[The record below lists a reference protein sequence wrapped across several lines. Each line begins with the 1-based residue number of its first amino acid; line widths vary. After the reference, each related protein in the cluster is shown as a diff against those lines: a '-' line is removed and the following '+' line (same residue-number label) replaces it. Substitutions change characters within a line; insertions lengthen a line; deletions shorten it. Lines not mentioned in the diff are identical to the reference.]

1 MAPNTGI
8 VNLPRLTSLRFFA
21 ASGVFMYHL
30 CRIYPGMPLKATS
43 TVGYVGVAFFFVL
56 SGFVLTWST
65 PIYNGVEAKQFWI
78 KRVARVYPSHL
89 AMMVIALLLPA
100 RPLPLTWV
108 AVPPNALLVQ
118 SWFSPNDIAFGVNA
132 VSWSLSCE
140 AFFYLCAPLLISVL
154 NALKPLQRYLAAAA
168 GAGVAWSIGLVLA
181 ANGANVYAYHLPIV
195 RIGEFIIGIALALA
209 LRDGVRLPFRSL
221 CLAGVT
227 TAVMVMVCLRTGQ
240 LTTVS
245 GILMVPAFAWLIYAC
260 AQADLDGVRGVLR
273 LKLLE
278 HLGITSFAFYLVHE
292 LVLLN
297 LKPLPWPHGSKLV
310 NLATVIVLWVI
321 CQAAAELLYRG
332 VERPAQRRI
341 RAWAA
346 AHKGKNETKAGHY
359 SLQPGRA
366 SGQAGTPGTGVDDA
380 GNGTSVTG
388 GHRLDSAGSAAGA
401 GNDGAVAQR
410 SRRDRR

>member
-1 MAPNTGI
+1 
-8 VNLPRLTSLRFFA
+8 
-21 ASGVFMYHL
+21 MYHL

-89 AMMVIALLLPA
+89 VMMVIALLLPA

-108 AVPPNALLVQ
+108 AVPPNALLLQ
-118 SWFSPNDIAFGVNA
+118 SWFPSNDIAFGVNA

-168 GAGVAWSIGLVLA
+168 GAGVAWSIGLVMA

-209 LRDGVRLPFRSL
+209 LRDGVRLPFRSV

>member
-1 MAPNTGI
+1 
-8 VNLPRLTSLRFFA
+8 
-21 ASGVFMYHL
+21 MYHL

-108 AVPPNALLVQ
+108 AVPPNALLLQ

-181 ANGANVYAYHLPIV
+181 ANGSNVYAYHLPIV

-209 LRDGVRLPFRSL
+209 LRDGVRLPFRSV

-240 LTTVS
+240 VTTVS

>member
-1 MAPNTGI
+1 M
-8 VNLPRLTSLRFFA
+8 
-21 ASGVFMYHL
+21 
-30 CRIYPGMPLKATS
+30 
-43 TVGYVGVAFFFVL
+43 
-56 SGFVLTWST
+56 
-65 PIYNGVEAKQFWI
+65 
-78 KRVARVYPSHL
+78 
-89 AMMVIALLLPA
+89 
-100 RPLPLTWV
+100 
-108 AVPPNALLVQ
+108 
-118 SWFSPNDIAFGVNA
+118 
-132 VSWSLSCE
+132 
-140 AFFYLCAPLLISVL
+140 
-154 NALKPLQRYLAAAA
+154 
-168 GAGVAWSIGLVLA
+168 LA

-209 LRDGVRLPFRSL
+209 LRDGVRLPFRSV

-388 GHRLDSAGSAAGA
+388 GHRLDSAGSAAGT

>member
-168 GAGVAWSIGLVLA
+168 GAGVAWSIGLVMA

-209 LRDGVRLPFRSL
+209 LRDGVRLPFRSV

-240 LTTVS
+240 VTTVS

-321 CQAAAELLYRG
+321 CQTAAELLYRG

>member
-65 PIYNGVEAKQFWI
+65 PIYNGVEAK
-78 KRVARVYPSHL
+78 
-89 AMMVIALLLPA
+89 
-100 RPLPLTWV
+100 
-108 AVPPNALLVQ
+108 
-118 SWFSPNDIAFGVNA
+118 
-132 VSWSLSCE
+132 SCE

-168 GAGVAWSIGLVLA
+168 GAGVAWSIGLA
-181 ANGANVYAYHLPIV
+181 
-195 RIGEFIIGIALALA
+195 
-209 LRDGVRLPFRSL
+209 
-221 CLAGVT
+221 
-227 TAVMVMVCLRTGQ
+227 MVCLRTGQ
-240 LTTVS
+240 VTTVS

-401 GNDGAVAQR
+401 GHDGAVAQR
-410 SRRDRR
+410 SRRVRR

>member
-1 MAPNTGI
+1 M
-8 VNLPRLTSLRFFA
+8 
-21 ASGVFMYHL
+21 
-30 CRIYPGMPLKATS
+30 
-43 TVGYVGVAFFFVL
+43 
-56 SGFVLTWST
+56 
-65 PIYNGVEAKQFWI
+65 
-78 KRVARVYPSHL
+78 
-89 AMMVIALLLPA
+89 
-100 RPLPLTWV
+100 
-108 AVPPNALLVQ
+108 
-118 SWFSPNDIAFGVNA
+118 
-132 VSWSLSCE
+132 
-140 AFFYLCAPLLISVL
+140 
-154 NALKPLQRYLAAAA
+154 
-168 GAGVAWSIGLVLA
+168 LA
-181 ANGANVYAYHLPIV
+181 ANGFNVYAYHLPIV

-209 LRDGVRLPFRSL
+209 LRDGVRLPFRSV

-278 HLGITSFAFYLVHE
+278 HMGITSFAFYLVHE

-310 NLATVIVLWVI
+310 NLATVIVLWII

-388 GHRLDSAGSAAGA
+388 GHRLDSAGSATGA
-401 GNDGAVAQR
+401 GHDGTVA
-410 SRRDRR
+410 

>member
-1 MAPNTGI
+1 
-8 VNLPRLTSLRFFA
+8 
-21 ASGVFMYHL
+21 MYHL
-30 CRIYPGMPLKATS
+30 CRIYPDMPLKATS

-65 PIYNGVEAKQFWI
+65 PIYNGVEAK
-78 KRVARVYPSHL
+78 
-89 AMMVIALLLPA
+89 
-100 RPLPLTWV
+100 
-108 AVPPNALLVQ
+108 
-118 SWFSPNDIAFGVNA
+118 
-132 VSWSLSCE
+132 SCE

-168 GAGVAWSIGLVLA
+168 GAGVAWSIGLA
-181 ANGANVYAYHLPIV
+181 
-195 RIGEFIIGIALALA
+195 
-209 LRDGVRLPFRSL
+209 
-221 CLAGVT
+221 
-227 TAVMVMVCLRTGQ
+227 MVCLRTGQ
-240 LTTVS
+240 VTTVS

-401 GNDGAVAQR
+401 GHDGAVAQR

>member
-108 AVPPNALLVQ
+108 AVPPNALLLQ

-227 TAVMVMVCLRTGQ
+227 TAVMAMVCLRIGQ
-240 LTTVS
+240 VTTVS

>member
-89 AMMVIALLLPA
+89 VMMVIALLLPA

-108 AVPPNALLVQ
+108 AVPPNALLLQ
-118 SWFSPNDIAFGVNA
+118 SWFPSNDIAFGVNA

-181 ANGANVYAYHLPIV
+181 ANGFNVYAYHLPIV

-209 LRDGVRLPFRSL
+209 LRDGVRLPFRSV

-310 NLATVIVLWVI
+310 NLATVIVLWII
-321 CQAAAELLYRG
+321 CQTAAELLYRG

-388 GHRLDSAGSAAGA
+388 GHRLDSASSAAGA
-401 GNDGAVAQR
+401 GHDGAVA
-410 SRRDRR
+410 

>member
-100 RPLPLTWV
+100 RPLPLTWA
-108 AVPPNALLVQ
+108 AVPPNALLLQ

-209 LRDGVRLPFRSL
+209 LRDGVRLPFRSV

-310 NLATVIVLWVI
+310 NLATVIVLWII
-321 CQAAAELLYRG
+321 CQTAAELLYRG

>member
-168 GAGVAWSIGLVLA
+168 GAGVAWSIGLVMA

-209 LRDGVRLPFRSL
+209 LRDGVRLPFRSV

-410 SRRDRR
+410 SRRVRR

>member
-108 AVPPNALLVQ
+108 AVPPNALLLQ

-209 LRDGVRLPFRSL
+209 LRDGVRLPFRSV

-245 GILMVPAFAWLIYAC
+245 GILMAPAFAWLIYAC

>member
-108 AVPPNALLVQ
+108 AVPPNALLLQ

-168 GAGVAWSIGLVLA
+168 GAGVAWSIGLVMV
-181 ANGANVYAYHLPIV
+181 ANGVNTYAYHLPIV

-209 LRDGVRLPFRSL
+209 LRDGVRLPFRSV

-240 LTTVS
+240 VTTVS

>member
-1 MAPNTGI
+1 
-8 VNLPRLTSLRFFA
+8 
-21 ASGVFMYHL
+21 MYHL

-65 PIYNGVEAKQFWI
+65 LIYNGVEAKQFWI

-89 AMMVIALLLPA
+89 VMMVVALLLPA
-100 RPLPLTWV
+100 TPMPLTWV
-108 AVPPNALLVQ
+108 AVPPNALLLQ

-168 GAGVAWSIGLVLA
+168 GASVAWSIGLVLA
-181 ANGANVYAYHLPIV
+181 ANGFNVYAYHLPIV

-209 LRDGVRLPFRSL
+209 LRDGVRLPFRSV
-221 CLAGVT
+221 CLAGVA
-227 TAVMVMVCLRTGQ
+227 TAVMVMVCLRAGQ
-240 LTTVS
+240 VTTVS

-297 LKPLPWPHGSKLV
+297 LKPLPWPHGSKPV

-321 CQAAAELLYRG
+321 CQTAAELLYRG
-332 VERPAQRRI
+332 VERPAQHRI

-346 AHKGKNETKAGHY
+346 APKGEK
-359 SLQPGRA
+359 
-366 SGQAGTPGTGVDDA
+366 
-380 GNGTSVTG
+380 
-388 GHRLDSAGSAAGA
+388 
-401 GNDGAVAQR
+401 
-410 SRRDRR
+410 

>member
-209 LRDGVRLPFRSL
+209 LRDGVRLPFRSV

-245 GILMVPAFAWLIYAC
+245 GILMAPAFAWLIYAC

>member
-1 MAPNTGI
+1 
-8 VNLPRLTSLRFFA
+8 
-21 ASGVFMYHL
+21 
-30 CRIYPGMPLKATS
+30 MPLKATS

-89 AMMVIALLLPA
+89 VMMVIALLLPA
-100 RPLPLTWV
+100 TPLPLTWV
-108 AVPPNALLVQ
+108 AVPPNALLLQ

-168 GAGVAWSIGLVLA
+168 GAGVAWSIGLVMA

-209 LRDGVRLPFRSL
+209 LRDGVRLPFRSV

-245 GILMVPAFAWLIYAC
+245 GILMAPAFAWLIYAC

-401 GNDGAVAQR
+401 GHDGTVA
-410 SRRDRR
+410 

>member
-108 AVPPNALLVQ
+108 AVPPNALLLQ

-209 LRDGVRLPFRSL
+209 LRDGVRLPFRSV

>member
-89 AMMVIALLLPA
+89 AMLVIALLLPA

-108 AVPPNALLVQ
+108 AVPPNALLLQ
-118 SWFSPNDIAFGVNA
+118 SWFPSNDIAFGVNA

-181 ANGANVYAYHLPIV
+181 ANGFNVYAYHLPIV

-209 LRDGVRLPFRSL
+209 LRDGVRLPFRSV

-273 LKLLE
+273 LKLLG

-401 GNDGAVAQR
+401 GHDGAVAQR
-410 SRRDRR
+410 SRRVRR

>member
-108 AVPPNALLVQ
+108 AVPPNALLLQ

-168 GAGVAWSIGLVLA
+168 GAGVAWSIGLVMV
-181 ANGANVYAYHLPIV
+181 ANGVNAYAYHLPIV

-209 LRDGVRLPFRSL
+209 LRDGVRLPFRSV

-310 NLATVIVLWVI
+310 NLATVIVLWII
-321 CQAAAELLYRG
+321 CQTAAELLYRG

-388 GHRLDSAGSAAGA
+388 GHRLDSASSAAGA
-401 GNDGAVAQR
+401 GHDGTVAQR
-410 SRRDRR
+410 NRRVRR

>member
-89 AMMVIALLLPA
+89 VMMVIALLLPA
-100 RPLPLTWV
+100 TPMLLTWT
-108 AVPPNALLVQ
+108 AVPPNALLLQ

-209 LRDGVRLPFRSL
+209 LRDGVRLPFRSV

-310 NLATVIVLWVI
+310 NLATVIVLWII
-321 CQAAAELLYRG
+321 CQTAAELLYRG

-401 GNDGAVAQR
+401 GHDGAVA
-410 SRRDRR
+410 

>member
-108 AVPPNALLVQ
+108 AVPPNALLLQ

-209 LRDGVRLPFRSL
+209 LRDGVRLPFRSV

-388 GHRLDSAGSAAGA
+388 GHRLDSVGGAAGA

>member
-1 MAPNTGI
+1 MAPSTGV

-56 SGFVLTWST
+56 SGFVLTW
-65 PIYNGVEAKQFWI
+65 A
-78 KRVARVYPSHL
+78 
-89 AMMVIALLLPA
+89 
-100 RPLPLTWV
+100 
-108 AVPPNALLVQ
+108 AVPPNALLLQ
-118 SWFSPNDIAFGVNA
+118 YWFSPNDIAFGVNA

-168 GAGVAWSIGLVLA
+168 GAGVAWSIGLVMA
-181 ANGANVYAYHLPIV
+181 VNGANVYAYHLPIV

-209 LRDGVRLPFRSL
+209 LRDGVCLPFRSV

-240 LTTVS
+240 VTTAS

-321 CQAAAELLYRG
+321 CQVAAELLYRG
-332 VERPAQRRI
+332 VERPAQRHI

-346 AHKGKNETKAGHY
+346 SPKGEK
-359 SLQPGRA
+359 
-366 SGQAGTPGTGVDDA
+366 
-380 GNGTSVTG
+380 
-388 GHRLDSAGSAAGA
+388 
-401 GNDGAVAQR
+401 
-410 SRRDRR
+410 

>member
-108 AVPPNALLVQ
+108 AVPPNALLLQ

-154 NALKPLQRYLAAAA
+154 NVLKPLQRYLAAAA

-209 LRDGVRLPFRSL
+209 LRDGVRLPFRSV

-245 GILMVPAFAWLIYAC
+245 GILMAPAFAWLIYAC

-321 CQAAAELLYRG
+321 CQTAAELLYRG

>member
-1 MAPNTGI
+1 MASNTGI

-65 PIYNGVEAKQFWI
+65 LIYNGVEAKQFWI

-89 AMMVIALLLPA
+89 VMMVVALLLPA
-100 RPLPLTWV
+100 TPMPLTWV
-108 AVPPNALLVQ
+108 AVPPNALLLQ

-168 GAGVAWSIGLVLA
+168 GASVAWSIGLVLA
-181 ANGANVYAYHLPIV
+181 ANGSNVYAYHLPIV

-209 LRDGVRLPFRSL
+209 LRDGVRLPFRSV

-260 AQADLDGVRGVLR
+260 AQADLDGARGVLR

-321 CQAAAELLYRG
+321 CQTAAELLYRG
-332 VERPAQRRI
+332 VERPAQHRI

-346 AHKGKNETKAGHY
+346 APKGEK
-359 SLQPGRA
+359 
-366 SGQAGTPGTGVDDA
+366 
-380 GNGTSVTG
+380 
-388 GHRLDSAGSAAGA
+388 
-401 GNDGAVAQR
+401 
-410 SRRDRR
+410 

>member
-65 PIYNGVEAKQFWI
+65 PIYNGVEAK
-78 KRVARVYPSHL
+78 
-89 AMMVIALLLPA
+89 
-100 RPLPLTWV
+100 
-108 AVPPNALLVQ
+108 
-118 SWFSPNDIAFGVNA
+118 
-132 VSWSLSCE
+132 SCE

-168 GAGVAWSIGLVLA
+168 GAGVAWSIGLVMV
-181 ANGANVYAYHLPIV
+181 ANGVNAYAYHLPIV

-221 CLAGVT
+221 YLAGVT
-227 TAVMVMVCLRTGQ
+227 TAVMAMVCLRIGHVTHV
-240 LTTVS
+240 TTVS

-346 AHKGKNETKAGHY
+346 APKGGK
-359 SLQPGRA
+359 
-366 SGQAGTPGTGVDDA
+366 
-380 GNGTSVTG
+380 
-388 GHRLDSAGSAAGA
+388 
-401 GNDGAVAQR
+401 
-410 SRRDRR
+410 

>member
-108 AVPPNALLVQ
+108 AVPPNALLLQ

-181 ANGANVYAYHLPIV
+181 ANGFNVYAYHLPIV

-209 LRDGVRLPFRSL
+209 LRDGVRLPFRSV

>member
-209 LRDGVRLPFRSL
+209 LRDGVRLPFRSV

-240 LTTVS
+240 VTTVS

>member
-209 LRDGVRLPFRSL
+209 LRDGVRLPFRSV

-321 CQAAAELLYRG
+321 CQTAAELLYRG

>member
-100 RPLPLTWV
+100 RPLPLTWA
-108 AVPPNALLVQ
+108 AVPPNALLLQ

-181 ANGANVYAYHLPIV
+181 ANGFNVYAYHLPIV

-209 LRDGVRLPFRSL
+209 LRDGVRLPFRSV

-388 GHRLDSAGSAAGA
+388 GHRLDSAGSAAGT

>member
-108 AVPPNALLVQ
+108 AVPPNALLLQ

-168 GAGVAWSIGLVLA
+168 GAGVAWSIGLVMA

-209 LRDGVRLPFRSL
+209 LRDGVRLPFRSV

>member
-108 AVPPNALLVQ
+108 AVPPNALLLQ

-168 GAGVAWSIGLVLA
+168 GAGVAWSIGLVMA

-209 LRDGVRLPFRSL
+209 LRDGVRLPFRSV

-245 GILMVPAFAWLIYAC
+245 GILMAPAFAWLIYAC

-321 CQAAAELLYRG
+321 CQTAAELLYRG

>member
-108 AVPPNALLVQ
+108 AVPPNALLLQ

-168 GAGVAWSIGLVLA
+168 GAGVAWSIGLVMA

-209 LRDGVRLPFRSL
+209 LRDGVRLPFRSV

-240 LTTVS
+240 VTTVS

-321 CQAAAELLYRG
+321 CQTAAELLYRG

>member
-100 RPLPLTWV
+100 RPLPLTWA
-108 AVPPNALLVQ
+108 AVPPNALLLQ

-168 GAGVAWSIGLVLA
+168 GAGVAWSIGLVMA

-209 LRDGVRLPFRSL
+209 LRDGVRLPFRSV

-297 LKPLPWPHGSKLV
+297 LNPLPWPHGSKLV

>member
-89 AMMVIALLLPA
+89 AMLVIALLLPA

-118 SWFSPNDIAFGVNA
+118 SWFPSNDIAFGVNA

-181 ANGANVYAYHLPIV
+181 ANGFNVYAYHLPIV

-209 LRDGVRLPFRSL
+209 LRDGVRLPFRSV

-401 GNDGAVAQR
+401 GHDGAVAQR
-410 SRRDRR
+410 SRRVRR

>member
-108 AVPPNALLVQ
+108 AVPPNALLLQ

-168 GAGVAWSIGLVLA
+168 GAGVAWSIGLVMA

-209 LRDGVRLPFRSL
+209 LRDGVRLPFRSV

-245 GILMVPAFAWLIYAC
+245 GILMAPAFAWLIYAC

-410 SRRDRR
+410 SRRVRR